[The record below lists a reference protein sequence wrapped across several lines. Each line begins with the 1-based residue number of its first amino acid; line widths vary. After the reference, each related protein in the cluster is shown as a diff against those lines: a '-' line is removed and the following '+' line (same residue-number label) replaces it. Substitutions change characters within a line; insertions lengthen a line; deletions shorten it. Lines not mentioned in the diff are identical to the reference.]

1 MGTFLPLNLFEQF
14 RRIANIYFLMIIC
27 IQLIPG
33 VSPFPIGTSI
43 MPLAF
48 ILIVGAIKD
57 GIEDYD
63 RHKSDHIAN
72 NQTMLRLNSSNG
84 QFEKTVSAQLQP
96 SDIILIKRNQKVP
109 ADCIVLGCDKSNGDN
124 SGVCYINT
132 SSMDGENAPKLRRA
146 VQSTANISQNTDL
159 IQLRG
164 KIKCAPNT
172 KSLHGFTGAL
182 SIKKSTLPS
191 LKYSE

>member
-1 MGTFLPLNLFEQF
+1 
-14 RRIANIYFLMIIC
+14 MIIC

-33 VSPFPIGTSI
+33 VSPFPIQTSI

-63 RHKSDHIAN
+63 RHKSDYISNNIA
-72 NQTMLRLNSSNG
+72 MLRLNPKNG

-124 SGVCYINT
+124 SGLFVVHFFFFCLLDCIQCTNYKKKVFAT
-132 SSMDGENAPKLRRA
+132 
-146 VQSTANISQNTDL
+146 L
-159 IQLRG
+159 IQV
-164 KIKCAPNT
+164 
-172 KSLHGFTGAL
+172 
-182 SIKKSTLPS
+182 
-191 LKYSE
+191 